1 MKLILFGAPGSG
13 KGTQADMLASQFN
26 LKKISLGDILR
37 KEVGKGS
44 SLGIE
49 VKQYMD
55 KGELVSDDTVRGVIA
70 ANLTKDNFILD
81 GYPRNRKQAEALEGI
96 LEEKNCSIDAF
107 IYLDVSQTTIVDR
120 LSKRRVCGKCG
131 TIYHLDSMPPKED
144 NICDQ
149 CGAGLEQRD
158 DDNPETIKK
167 RWNVFLENSKEIFD
181 FYKEKGLFVSVDGGK
196 PKKEVLEEIRAK
208 LQNKKIL
215 T

>member
-1 MKLILFGAPGSG
+1 MRLILFGAPGSG

-26 LKKISLGDILR
+26 LEKISLGDILR

-44 SLGIE
+44 SLGVE

-55 KGELVSDDTVRGVIA
+55 KGELVADDTVRGVIA
-70 ANLTKDNFILD
+70 ANLTDDNFILD
-81 GYPRNRKQAEALEGI
+81 GYPRNRKQAETLEGI

-107 IYLDVSQTTIVDR
+107 IYLDVSQATIVDR
-120 LSKRRVCGKCG
+120 LSKRRVCPKCG

-144 NICDQ
+144 NLCDQ
-149 CGAGLEQRD
+149 CGAGLGQRD

-181 FYKEKGLFVSVDGGK
+181 FYKQKGLFVSVDGGK
-196 PKKEVLEEIRAK
+196 PKEEVLEEIRDK